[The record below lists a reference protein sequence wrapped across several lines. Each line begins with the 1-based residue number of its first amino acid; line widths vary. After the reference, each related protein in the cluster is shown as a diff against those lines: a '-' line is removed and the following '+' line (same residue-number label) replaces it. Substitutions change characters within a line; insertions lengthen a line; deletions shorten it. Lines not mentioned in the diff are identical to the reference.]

1 MNKIY
6 LNRYGTLNCDGIEI
20 VYKNLYHIKESK
32 NEVLGIVFP
41 SFYDLYKFL
50 GHFNGVIK
58 IVAVDGAVKFI
69 IEYLLLPINKEEKTI
84 ECKIA
89 NIERI

>member
-6 LNRYGTLNCDGIEI
+6 LNRYGILNCDGKEI
-20 VYKNLYHIKESK
+20 VYKNLYYIKESN
-32 NEVLGIVFP
+32 NEVLGIIFP
-41 SFYDLYKFL
+41 SFYDMYKFL

-58 IVAVDGAVKFI
+58 IIAVDGAVKFI

>member
-6 LNRYGTLNCDGIEI
+6 LDRFGTLNCDGKEI
-20 VYKNLYHIKESK
+20 VYKNLYHIKESN
-32 NEVLGIVFP
+32 NEVLGIIFP
-41 SFYDLYKFL
+41 SFYDMYKFL

-58 IVAVDGAVKFI
+58 VVAIDGIVKFI
-69 IEYLLLPINKEEKTI
+69 IEHLLLPINKESKTI

>member
-1 MNKIY
+1 M
-6 LNRYGTLNCDGIEI
+6 
-20 VYKNLYHIKESK
+20 
-32 NEVLGIVFP
+32 
-41 SFYDLYKFL
+41 YKFL

-58 IVAVDGAVKFI
+58 VVAIDGGVKFI
-69 IEYLLLPINKEEKTI
+69 IEHLLLPINKEEKTI